1 MLTSDQ
7 LKQALHSRGL
17 SKTDAV
23 LLCLA
28 TAGGHSASPREIRAL
43 AVQCGMKGAKDLN
56 VGALL
61 HSATGRAFKTPKGWE
76 LTDVGR
82 QHVAQIATARL
93 SISPAAV
100 EAQTLRALLPRIKS
114 SGAKEFLTEAIVC
127 AESSL
132 FRAAVVLSWAGAV
145 AVLQDVV
152 VASHLTAFNAAAQK
166 RDAKWKTAKNA
177 DDLGGMK
184 EFNFLQI
191 LEDINLIGKNVRQEL
206 EYCLKLRNGCGHP
219 NSLKV
224 GHNKVASHIETL
236 AQNVFT
242 PHAT

>member
-7 LKQALHSRGL
+7 LKQALHSKGL

-28 TAGGHSASPREIRAL
+28 AAGGQDVPPLEIRAL
-43 AVQCGMKGAKDLN
+43 AVQSGMRGAKDLN

-100 EAQTLRALLPRIKS
+100 QAQTLRGLLPAIKS
-114 SGAKEFLTEAIVC
+114 ADAREFLTEAVVC

-132 FRAAVVLSWAGAV
+132 FRAAVVLSWVGAV

-152 VASHLTAFNAAAQK
+152 VASHLAAFNAAAQT

-177 DDLGGMK
+177 DDLGRMK
-184 EFNFLQI
+184 EFEFLQI
-191 LEDINLIGKNVRQEL
+191 LEDIKIVGKNVRQEL
-206 EYCLKLRNGCGHP
+206 EACLKLRNGCGHP

-224 GHNKVASHIETL
+224 GHNKVAAHLETL
-236 AQNVFT
+236 AQNVFA